1 MASRAAGLLLLALAL
16 ALPPRGAGAHA
27 QYKPF
32 SLNRFALLTF
42 EAPGLHV
49 RYDVTAG
56 DVPAQRLRAR
66 LDADG
71 DGVVSEPERL
81 ALLAQLRARVEQGL
95 HLRLDERTATPEVV
109 GAELELVS
117 DQVELLA
124 PLRLRL
130 HLVLACGP
138 GRHTLVYQDGAVFE
152 ELEQTEL
159 LVQAGPEVR
168 LTRASRPPRERGV
181 VPHMFW
187 EQGEAPGA
195 VWIQF
200 ERLGPGQ
207 APAPGAP
214 LADESNPLKR
224 ALADPALGLLGL
236 LAALGLAFALGALHA
251 LSPGHG
257 KTLVAAYLVG
267 ARGRVRHALL
277 LGLVVSATHVAAVF
291 ALGLAALVASERA
304 LPERA
309 LPWIEVGAALLV
321 AALGALMLLRRLRAA
336 LLHRLAHAQGAGHE
350 HDHGHG
356 HDHAHAH
363 EHEHGHDQAP
373 PAGVRTGELVWLG
386 VTGGLVPCPSATVV
400 LLMALYL
407 GRVGLGLALLAAF
420 SLGLAATLVTLG
432 ILVVKAQGLAA
443 RLAGP
448 RFQAWSRWAPALS
461 AGLILIIGAAMT
473 VFALLRV

>member
-1 MASRAAGLLLLALAL
+1 MASRASGLLLLALAL
-16 ALPPRGAGAHA
+16 GLLPRGAGAHA

-32 SLNRFALLTF
+32 SLNRFALITF
-42 EAPGLHV
+42 EAPGVHI

-81 ALLAQLRARVEQGL
+81 ALLAELRARVERGL
-95 HLRLDERTATPEVV
+95 HLRFDEQAVAPEVA

-130 HLVLACGP
+130 HLQLACGP
-138 GRHTLVYQDGAVFE
+138 GRHTLVYQDAVVFE

-187 EQGEAPGA
+187 EKGETPGA

-214 LADESNPLKR
+214 LVDESNPLKR
-224 ALADPALGLLGL
+224 TLADPALGALGL
-236 LAALGLAFALGALHA
+236 LMALGLAFALGALHA

-267 ARGRVRHALL
+267 THGRVSHALL

-291 ALGLAALVASERA
+291 ALGLTALLVSERT
-304 LPERA
+304 LPERV
-309 LPWIEVGAALLV
+309 LPWLEVAAALLV
-321 AALGALMLLRRLRAA
+321 AALGAFMLLRRLRAM
-336 LLHRLAHAQGAGHE
+336 LLHRLAHAQGAE
-350 HDHGHG
+350 HDH
-356 HDHAHAH
+356 D
-363 EHEHGHDQAP
+363 HEHGQGQDHDHAP
-373 PAGVRTGELVWLG
+373 PAGVRTGELLWLG

-400 LLMALYL
+400 LLMALYV
-407 GRVGLGLALLAAF
+407 GRVGLGLGLLAAF
-420 SLGLAATLVTLG
+420 SLGLAFTLVTLG
-432 ILVVKAQGLAA
+432 VLVVKAQGLAA

-448 RFQAWSRWAPALS
+448 RFQAWTRWAPLLS
-461 AGLILIIGAAMT
+461 AGLILVLGAAMT